1 VVISFMPCCPAAG
14 IPCRLAPLDIGFG
27 LGDGRIQRG
36 PEVSDLRT
44 VVRGHFAVW
53 PENLDLTSA
62 ESAQPGRIGAA
73 PKSSVAPRR

>member
-1 VVISFMPCCPAAG
+1 M
-14 IPCRLAPLDIGFG
+14 
-27 LGDGRIQRG
+27 QRG

-62 ESAQPGRIGAA
+62 ESGQRGGSALLPNRLLLHAVIR
-73 PKSSVAPRR
+73 SSSSERSSGGVTVALPLEDM